1 MRAEF
6 FSSWPAMS
14 PEAMLTVTHHQQ
26 KPRMISLLPPPSPPD
41 EKTVRRL
48 NALASNPP
56 FCKHHRV
63 RKHDTL

>member
-6 FSSWPAMS
+6 LTSWPAMN
-14 PEAMLTVTHHQQ
+14 PEALIVTHRQQ
-26 KPRMISLLPPPSPPD
+26 RPRMINLPPPPTPPD

-48 NALASNPP
+48 NALASKPP
-56 FCKHHRV
+56 FCKLHRV